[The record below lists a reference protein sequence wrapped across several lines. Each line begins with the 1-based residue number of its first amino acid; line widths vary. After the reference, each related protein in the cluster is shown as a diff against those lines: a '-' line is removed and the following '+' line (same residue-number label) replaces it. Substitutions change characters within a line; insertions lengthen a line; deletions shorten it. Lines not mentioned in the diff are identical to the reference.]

1 MRTAADLIAGPF
13 VRADS
18 LHKIDEAA
26 SQPALSDSFCRDLRG
41 CIAVIDINRIYEL
54 AEKWRRKLREWNRS
68 ILDPTERRMAGDR
81 AGPGSEA
88 DCGHGFT
95 EKYGDADSDGPDWIA
110 DEADSNP
117 MPASAIRYLNR
128 WAYYGAESP
137 EPQIRAWFL
146 TVLSRLGIVSP
157 ASTGSAST
165 VILFPDFAVLKKEVE
180 ELRAELSSLLCERDE
195 LRLVVCKNIEIAYI
209 LSLGNLEN
217 KAFALNCEVRRLK
230 REIDLIQ
237 ARKKRQEKIALLA
250 IEKIL
255 DEEFA
260 ECQRQLCSRLN
271 RMNKALV
278 SSKRRPL
285 TSENTK
291 EIRMIYQDIVTALHP
306 DLHPDIAP
314 ARAQLLS
321 EAVQAYETGN
331 LNNLR
336 IIRDIAD
343 QPVISGQEEDS
354 FATLVKDKK
363 RLTKALERIRE
374 EISETKSEYPYT
386 MKDLVEAPDQIAKKK
401 AEIEKTI
408 AQLKEAYDIYAVRL
422 KELLR

>member
-1 MRTAADLIAGPF
+1 MCTAADLTAGPF

-18 LHKIDEAA
+18 LHKVDEAV
-26 SQPALSDSFCRDLRG
+26 SKLALSDSFCRDLRG
-41 CIAVIDINRIYEL
+41 CIAVTDINRIYEL
-54 AEKWRRKLREWNRS
+54 AVKWRRKLREWNRN
-68 ILDPTERRMAGDR
+68 ILDLAERCMANDR
-81 AGPGSEA
+81 SVPGSEA

-95 EKYGDADSDGPDWIA
+95 GSEGPDWIA
-110 DEADSNP
+110 DEADGDP

-128 WAYYGAESP
+128 WAYSGAESP
-137 EPQIRAWFL
+137 ESQIRAWFL
-146 TVLSRLGIVSP
+146 TVLSWLGIVSP
-157 ASTGSAST
+157 VSTGSACT

-250 IEKIL
+250 IEKTL

-278 SSKRRPL
+278 RSKRRPL
-285 TSENTK
+285 TNENTK
-291 EIRMIYQDIVTALHP
+291 EIRKIYRDIVTALHP

-314 ARAQLLS
+314 ARAQLLR
-321 EAVQAYETGN
+321 EAVQAYETGD
-331 LNNLR
+331 LNSLR
-336 IIRDIAD
+336 IIREIAD
-343 QPVISGQEEDS
+343 QPVISEQEEDGL
-354 FATLVKDKK
+354 AALVKDKK

-374 EISETKSEYPYT
+374 EISEMKSEYPYT
-386 MKDLVEAPDQIAKKK
+386 KKSLVEDPEQIAEKK
-401 AEIEKTI
+401 AEIEETI
-408 AQLKEAYDIYAVRL
+408 AELKEAYDIYAERL
-422 KELLR
+422 KEMLR